1 MFAIILMKQAV
12 LTALV
17 LACLCGIAR
26 AQIVAGTLVG
36 TATDATGAMV
46 AGARITATNESTG
59 VARSTTTDAAGGYV
73 LPQLPP
79 GNYKLSAAA
88 PGFSAYDVSHIVL
101 LVDQTVRVDARLQV
115 GEMTQQVEIAAQSA
129 QVDSETSTLGQV
141 IEGQRIVDLPLNG
154 RNFMQ
159 LATISSG
166 VAPAY
171 NARSATITNQTGR
184 SDLAVH
190 VSGGRGDSNS
200 FLIDGVE
207 SRSTWFNSPSV
218 LLSVDAIQEFKI
230 ERNLFSAEYG
240 QGGGIVSLVSKSGTN
255 AIHGSAYE
263 FLRNNHFDAKNFFD
277 NYFGQKQVPFK
288 QNQYGL
294 SAGGPLRKNKLFLFG
309 NFEKLRS
316 RQNNTL
322 SANVP
327 TPAQLSGNLTGLT
340 STRAGGVIVDPLT
353 GQPFPNNIIPADRI
367 SSVTK
372 NFIKYTPV
380 PNLTGAAGTNFVVG
394 KSTNR
399 DDDQY
404 GIRADYQ
411 ISASDTLF
419 GRYTDFNSSLYH
431 PGIGVLAGNLYPY
444 AGRNMVAQ
452 ETHVFSPRL
461 LNVFKFGYN
470 WDSVF
475 NTWEPAPTSLANA
488 IGLKINQAPAEYG
501 LPGVGVSGGYYV
513 GGGTGINQGGV
524 DHLAQFSDTLS
535 WVRNRHNLSFGADV
549 RIVHFDERLGL
560 SNNGAFSFTGQYTGS
575 SVGDFLLGDFAS
587 ASAQIGLGE
596 GLWRSTSLNFF
607 VQDDWKITSR
617 LTLNLGLRY
626 EYDQPF
632 YDPRHHEGY
641 FDTSLDKFVVGISQQ
656 DSPIKRN
663 IPQISY
669 NPDLR
674 KGIWFPDR
682 NNFAPR
688 FGFAYRLGQSTAL
701 RGGYGIFYSKTQGN
715 ELQFKVNAPPLVF
728 AASLTGNPTVPN
740 FNWDRDA
747 FPDPAS
753 PTFPV
758 GTLAPFS
765 IDPRDRTPYLQ
776 QWNLGM
782 EHTLGRNLVLE
793 LSYAGMKGT
802 KLAERVNI
810 NQAYLPNPANI
821 TPITSRRPF
830 PDFGDILSSNFQENS
845 IYNALQAR
853 LEKRFSGGLNFL
865 AAYTWGHSIDTASRG
880 SGGSWHQ
887 NAYNLRADR
896 GSSDFDVRHR
906 FTGSVVYELPLGRG
920 KRYLSNAGALANGL
934 MGGWSVNAIV
944 TFMTGNYFT
953 VTVPGD
959 RANVGGFPF
968 QRADIATP
976 GCDGNLS
983 HGDRTIN
990 RYFNTGC
997 FVTTPI
1003 GTFGNS
1009 GRNIVEIPGLN
1020 NWDISVVKEIPLRE
1034 RIHAQFRGEFFNAFN
1049 HAQFGQPDLTVGD
1062 VLFGAIRGAR
1072 DPRIVQLALKVLW

>member
-1 MFAIILMKQAV
+1 MRA
-12 LTALV
+12 
-17 LACLCGIAR
+17 GR
-26 AQIVAGTLVG
+26 AQIVSGTIVG
-36 TATDATGAMV
+36 TATDATGAVV
-46 AGARITATNESTG
+46 AGAKITATNESTG
-59 VARSTTTDAAGGYV
+59 TARSTTTDPSGGYV

-79 GNYKLSAAA
+79 DNYKMTISV
-88 PGFSAYDVSHIVL
+88 PGFRAYEVSHIVL

-115 GEMTQQVEIAAQSA
+115 GEVTQQMEVAAQAA
-129 QVDSETSTLGQV
+129 QVDSETSALGQV
-141 IEGQRIVDLPLNG
+141 VESQRIVDLPLNG

-200 FLIDGVE
+200 YLIDGVE
-207 SRSTWFNSPSV
+207 SRSAWFNSPSV

-230 ERNLFSAEYG
+230 ERNMFSAEYG

-255 AIHGSAYE
+255 QIHGTAYE
-263 FLRNNHFDAKNFFD
+263 FLRNNHLDAKNFFD
-277 NYFGQKQVPFK
+277 NYFSQKQVPFK
-288 QNQYGL
+288 QNQFGL
-294 SAGGPLRKNKLFLFG
+294 TAGSPIRKSKLFLLG

-327 TPAQLSGNLTGLT
+327 TPAQLAGNLAGLA
-340 STRAGGVIVDPLT
+340 STKPGGAILDPAS
-353 GQPFPNNIIPADRI
+353 GGPFPNNIIPSDRI
-367 SSVTK
+367 SSVTR

-380 PNLTGAAGTNFVVG
+380 PNLAGAVGTNYVVG

-404 GIRADYQ
+404 SIRVDYQ
-411 ISASDTLF
+411 ISAADTLF
-419 GRYTDFNSSLYH
+419 GRYTDFSSSLYK
-431 PGIGVLAGNLYPY
+431 PGIGVLAGNVFPY
-444 AGRNMVAQ
+444 AGRNTVVQ
-452 ETHVFSPRL
+452 ETHIFSPRL

-475 NTWEPAPTSLANA
+475 NTWEPAPTSLADA
-488 IGLKINQAPAEYG
+488 IGLKIDQVPAEYG
-501 LPGVGVSGGYYV
+501 LPGVSTSGGYYV

-524 DHLAQFSDTLS
+524 DNLAQFSDTLS
-535 WVRNRHNLSFGADV
+535 WIRNRHNFAFGADI

-560 SNNGAFSFTGQYTGS
+560 SNNGAFTFTGQYTGS
-575 SVGDFLLGDFAS
+575 SVADFLLGDFAS
-587 ASAQIGLGE
+587 ASAQIGLGQ
-596 GLWRSTSLNFF
+596 GLWRSKSLNFF
-607 VQDDWKITSR
+607 VQDDWKVTGR

-632 YDPRHHEGY
+632 FDPRHHEGY
-641 FDTSLDKFVVGISQQ
+641 FDTARDKFVVGISQQ
-656 DSPIKRN
+656 ESPIKRD
-663 IPQISY
+663 IPQIVY
-669 NPDLR
+669 DPNLR
-674 KGIWFPDR
+674 PGIWFPDR

-688 FGFAYRLGQSTAL
+688 LGFAYRFGQSTVL

-715 ELQFKVNAPPLVF
+715 ELQFKINAPPLVF
-728 AASLTGNPTVPN
+728 AASLTGNSTTPN

-753 PTFPV
+753 PSFPV

-765 IDPRDRTPYLQ
+765 IDPHDRTPYLQ
-776 QWNLGM
+776 QWNLGAEQKLAGNM
-782 EHTLGRNLVLE
+782 VLE

-810 NQAYLPNPANI
+810 NQARLPDPANI

-845 IYNALQAR
+845 IYNAFQAR

-887 NAYNLRADR
+887 NVYNLRADR

-906 FTGSVVYELPLGRG
+906 LTGSLVYELPVGRG
-920 KRYLSNAGALANGL
+920 KRYLSSAGALANGFI
-934 MGGWSVNAIV
+934 GGWSVNTIV
-944 TFMTGNYFT
+944 TFMTGNYFS

-976 GCDGNLS
+976 GCDGNLPHS
-983 HGDRTIN
+983 DRTIN
-990 RYFNTGC
+990 RYFNAGC
-997 FVTTPI
+997 FVTTPV

-1020 NWDISVVKEIPLRE
+1020 NWDMSFVKEIPMKE
-1034 RIHAQFRGEFFNAFN
+1034 RLHAQFRAEFFNIFN

-1062 VLFGAIRGAR
+1062 LLFGTIRSALA
-1072 DPRIVQLALKVLW
+1072 PRIVQFGLKVLW